1 MNRAKTLKMAVTG
14 AVASLAVFS
23 LPLPA
28 AAGNPFDSVVPS
40 FGGTLVAAA
49 DGAGK
54 CGGGAGAEKSGCKMM
69 RMDAN
74 GDGKVS
80 REEFM
85 QGHAAM
91 FDKMDSNGDGMLD
104 MDEHRAH
111 KAMMK
116 EQMGK
121 CGQQKSAE

>member
-1 MNRAKTLKMAVTG
+1 MIYAKTLKMAATG
-14 AVASLAVFS
+14 AVASLAM
-23 LPLPA
+23 LAPPLM
-28 AAGNPFDSVVPS
+28 AAGNPFDPAAGYS
-40 FGGTLVAAA
+40 GYTLAAA
-49 DGAGK
+49 DGSGK
-54 CGGGAGAEKSGCKMM
+54 CGGGMGAQKNGCRMM

-104 MDEHRAH
+104 MDEQHAHR
-111 KAMMK
+111 AMMK
-116 EQMGK
+116 DQMTGK